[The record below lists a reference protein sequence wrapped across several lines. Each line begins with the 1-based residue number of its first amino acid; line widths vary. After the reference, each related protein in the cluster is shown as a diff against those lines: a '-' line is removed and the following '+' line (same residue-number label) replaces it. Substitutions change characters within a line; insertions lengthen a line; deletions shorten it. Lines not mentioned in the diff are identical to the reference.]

1 MSIGEFARLSRLSAK
16 ALRLY
21 DELGLLPPAQVDP
34 DSGYRWYAAGQ
45 LDNARLVASLRQ
57 IGVPLAQIQLILG
70 LEPEAAAAQVGAYW
84 SGAEADHAARRDLA
98 GHLVDR
104 LTGKRNV
111 MYEVK
116 VRDIPARS
124 LLCLLRHAS
133 NRQEVWD
140 LGKEVIGMLKAQPPP
155 RVDGVAGAA
164 FLIYYGEV
172 NQDSDGPVELCVPVA
187 PERAAAAAAAT
198 RREPTHREA
207 YTRLRKAQVENPQI
221 LSNLDLQGTR
231 IGILAERGG
240 VTRQA
245 AGQLVN
251 EIERCG
257 YVQRKQAPEDARA
270 TVVQF
275 TPKGRR
281 LIAAI
286 LELAAETEASFGELL
301 GQREFDR
308 VRAGLVRIAD
318 AVDPIGAFGV
328 EDD

>member
-1 MSIGEFARLSRLSAK
+1 MSIGEFGRLSRLSAK

-21 DELGLLPPAQVDP
+21 DELGLLPPAHVDP

-45 LDNARLVASLRQ
+45 LDNARLVVSLRQ
-57 IGVPLAQIQLILG
+57 IGVPLAEIQLILS

-98 GHLVDR
+98 GYLVDR

-133 NRQEVWD
+133 NQQEVWD

-172 NQDSDGPVELCVPVA
+172 NQDSDGPVEFCWPVPQDLTASFPGLTLRTEPAHQEACVHLDQDATEAQWQAASDSALAWAAEQQRQPSDLGLRVTLLTTAAPVTDA
-187 PERAAAAAAAT
+187 SR
-198 RREPTHREA
+198 
-207 YTRLRKAQVENPQI
+207 
-221 LSNLDLQGTR
+221 
-231 IGILAERGG
+231 RGG
-240 VTRQA
+240 SDFALPLRDRPGA
-245 AGQLVN
+245 A
-251 EIERCG
+251 
-257 YVQRKQAPEDARA
+257 
-270 TVVQF
+270 
-275 TPKGRR
+275 
-281 LIAAI
+281 
-286 LELAAETEASFGELL
+286 
-301 GQREFDR
+301 
-308 VRAGLVRIAD
+308 
-318 AVDPIGAFGV
+318 
-328 EDD
+328 

>member
-1 MSIGEFARLSRLSAK
+1 MDLMGIGEFARLSRLSAK

-21 DELGLLPPAQVDP
+21 DDLGLLPPAQVDP

-84 SGAEADHAARRDLA
+84 SEAEADHAARRDLA
-98 GHLVDR
+98 GYLVDR

-133 NRQEVWD
+133 NRQEAWD
-140 LGKEVIGMLKAQPPP
+140 LGKEVIGMLKVQPPP

-172 NQDSDGPVELCVPVA
+172 NQDSDGPVEFCWPVPQDLASQLAASFPGLTLRAEPAHQEACVQLGQDPVTAAQSQLVSDSFTAWAAEQQRQPSDLPLRVTLLATTA
-187 PERAAAAAAAT
+187 PVTDASR
-198 RREPTHREA
+198 
-207 YTRLRKAQVENPQI
+207 
-221 LSNLDLQGTR
+221 
-231 IGILAERGG
+231 RGG
-240 VTRQA
+240 SDFALPLR
-245 AGQLVN
+245 
-251 EIERCG
+251 
-257 YVQRKQAPEDARA
+257 D
-270 TVVQF
+270 
-275 TPKGRR
+275 
-281 LIAAI
+281 
-286 LELAAETEASFGELL
+286 
-301 GQREFDR
+301 
-308 VRAGLVRIAD
+308 RAGA
-318 AVDPIGAFGV
+318 A
-328 EDD
+328 

>member
-1 MSIGEFARLSRLSAK
+1 VDLMSIGEFARLSRLSAK

-57 IGVPLAQIQLILG
+57 IGMPLAQIQLILS

-84 SGAEADHAARRDLA
+84 SGAEADHAGRRGLA
-98 GHLVDR
+98 GYLVDR

-133 NRQEVWD
+133 TQQEVWD
-140 LGKEVIGMLKAQPPP
+140 LGKEVLGMLRAQLPP

-172 NQDSDGPVELCVPVA
+172 NQDSDGPVEFCWPVPQDLAGQVA
-187 PERAAAAAAAT
+187 ASFPGLTLRT
-198 RREPTHREA
+198 EPAHQEA
-207 YTRLRKAQVENPQI
+207 YVHLDQDATEAQWQAVGD
-221 LSNLDLQGTR
+221 SAMAWV
-231 IGILAERGG
+231 AERQRQSSDLPLRITLLTTTAPVTGVSRRGG
-240 VTRQA
+240 S
-245 AGQLVN
+245 
-251 EIERCG
+251 
-257 YVQRKQAPEDARA
+257 D
-270 TVVQF
+270 
-275 TPKGRR
+275 
-281 LIAAI
+281 
-286 LELAAETEASFGELL
+286 LAFPL
-301 GQREFDR
+301 RD
-308 VRAGLVRIAD
+308 RAGVA
-318 AVDPIGAFGV
+318 
-328 EDD
+328 

>member
-1 MSIGEFARLSRLSAK
+1 VDLMSIGEFARLSRLSAK

-84 SGAEADHAARRDLA
+84 SGAEADHGARRDLA
-98 GHLVDR
+98 GYLVDR
-104 LTGKRNV
+104 LAGKRNV

-133 NRQEVWD
+133 SKQEVWD
-140 LGKEVIGMLKAQPPP
+140 LGKEVIGMLKAQPTP

-172 NQDSDGPVELCVPVA
+172 NQDSDGPVEFCWPVP
-187 PERAAAAAAAT
+187 
-198 RREPTHREA
+198 
-207 YTRLRKAQVENPQI
+207 Q
-221 LSNLDLQGTR
+221 DL
-231 IGILAERGG
+231 
-240 VTRQA
+240 
-245 AGQLVN
+245 AGQL
-251 EIERCG
+251 
-257 YVQRKQAPEDARA
+257 A
-270 TVVQF
+270 
-275 TPKGRR
+275 
-281 LIAAI
+281 
-286 LELAAETEASFGELL
+286 ASFP
-301 GQREFDR
+301 
-308 VRAGLVRIAD
+308 GLTLRTEPAHQEAYIHLPQ
-318 AVDPIGAFGV
+318 DPMTAA
-328 EDD
+328 